1 MSEYLNITKDC
12 INKIR
17 KDEICK
23 EYFRQKELV
32 STQYPDLKKQIDS
45 YYEEWGC
52 K

>member
-1 MSEYLNITKDC
+1 MSEFLNITNDY

-17 KDEICK
+17 EDEVCK

-32 STQYPDLKKQIDS
+32 STQYPDKKKQIDEFR
-45 YYEEWGC
+45 YRNF